1 MYGASALKDK
11 LAGFSKADPRAAQ
24 ALRSGAVGGG
34 GGAAADA
41 DADSVDSAGSGS
53 SAVFDLRM
61 SFRVSGDKMA
71 SAIAESVAPR
81 FAGGSGS
88 SKDGGGEV
96 ERLKAMISSGVGAE
110 GATKGTT
117 FRFECGPSGI
127 EVSVNGRTTGSVP
140 SPALARAFCD
150 VYLDDKC
157 VSPTLKA
164 SILENC
170 CAP

>member
-1 MYGASALKDK
+1 MYGVSALKDK
-11 LAGFSKADPRAAQ
+11 LAGFSKADPQAVQ
-24 ALRSGAVGGG
+24 ALRSGAVADAGGG
-34 GGAAADA
+34 SEGGA
-41 DADSVDSAGSGS
+41 

-81 FAGGSGS
+81 FSSGGN
-88 SKDGGGEV
+88 SKDGSGEV

-117 FRFECGPSGI
+117 FRFECGPSGVA
-127 EVSVNGRTTGSVP
+127 VSVNGRTTGSVP

-157 VSPTLKA
+157 VSPTLRA